1 MTSKKKKHKKSSRI
15 LLIKN
20 ILFVFQIV
28 ISILL
33 VGAVIL
39 SGMLPARYIVALT
52 VFLVLLVLVT
62 YMLLNRKE
70 KIWMAGAAFAAIVS
84 LICCVAFGY
93 LNQMRGLLNE
103 SREKYKVDEMVVVVL
118 ADDPAET
125 LADTGDYVFGI
136 QTSVDQVNTQAMIK
150 DVEENLGKK
159 ITIREYET
167 PRDEASALLN
177 KEIGAAIYNNSYTS
191 MLDDLIEGYTD
202 QVKIIYNYGI
212 EQDLEAE
219 SVDPGEPFNVLISGI
234 DVREN
239 VLENSRSDVNII
251 VTINPK
257 TKKIILTSTPR
268 DFYVPISGVSGQ
280 ARDKLT
286 HAGIYGVDASMRTL
300 EDLYGIDI
308 TYYVR
313 VNFNTLVQVVNAL
326 DGVDVYIEEGFQP
339 FTDSEIYIESGWQ
352 TLDGREALAYCRER
366 YSFADGDNQ
375 RGRNQETVLQA
386 IIAKICSPSI
396 LLNAG
401 DFMSSL
407 EGAFQTD
414 IPNAKIQELINQQLS
429 DSTPWQVFKQAP
441 TSENYQMQPTY
452 SGGPTP
458 LSVVYP
464 DYYIVKQCS
473 ARINIIMEGR

>member
-1 MTSKKKKHKKSSRI
+1 MTSKKKKLKKSTKI

-20 ILFVFQIV
+20 ILFIFQIV

-33 VGAVIL
+33 VGAVLL
-39 SGMLPARYIVALT
+39 SGMVPARYVVALT
-52 VFLVLLVLVT
+52 VFLILLILVT
-62 YMLLNRKE
+62 YTLLNRKK
-70 KIWMAGAAFAAIVS
+70 KIWMAGAAFAALVS
-84 LICCVAFGY
+84 MICCVAFGY
-93 LNQMRGLLNE
+93 LNQMTGLLNG
-103 SREKYKVDEMVVVVL
+103 SREKYKVDEMVVVVR
-118 ADDPAET
+118 ADDPAQT
-125 LADTGDYVFGI
+125 LADAADYVFGI
-136 QTSVDQVNTQAMIK
+136 QTGVDQVNTQSMIQ
-150 DVEENLGKK
+150 DVQKNLGKD
-159 ITIREYET
+159 IELREYET
-167 PRDEASALLN
+167 PRDEASALLDG
-177 KEIGAAIYNNSYTS
+177 EIGAAIYNNSYSS

-202 QVKIIYNYGI
+202 QVRIIYNYGI

-219 SVDPGEPFNVLISGI
+219 SVEAGEPFNVLISGI

-280 ARDKLT
+280 QRDKLT

-429 DSTPWQVFKQAP
+429 DSTPWQVYKQAP

-452 SGGPTP
+452 SGGSTP

>member
-52 VFLVLLVLVT
+52 VFLVLLVLVS

-136 QTSVDQVNTQAMIK
+136 QTGVDQVNTQAMIK

-191 MLDDLIEGYTD
+191 MLDDLIEANKGYW
-202 QVKIIYNYGI
+202 
-212 EQDLEAE
+212 
-219 SVDPGEPFNVLISGI
+219 P
-234 DVREN
+234 
-239 VLENSRSDVNII
+239 
-251 VTINPK
+251 
-257 TKKIILTSTPR
+257 
-268 DFYVPISGVSGQ
+268 
-280 ARDKLT
+280 
-286 HAGIYGVDASMRTL
+286 
-300 EDLYGIDI
+300 
-308 TYYVR
+308 
-313 VNFNTLVQVVNAL
+313 
-326 DGVDVYIEEGFQP
+326 
-339 FTDSEIYIESGWQ
+339 
-352 TLDGREALAYCRER
+352 
-366 YSFADGDNQ
+366 
-375 RGRNQETVLQA
+375 
-386 IIAKICSPSI
+386 
-396 LLNAG
+396 
-401 DFMSSL
+401 
-407 EGAFQTD
+407 
-414 IPNAKIQELINQQLS
+414 EL
-429 DSTPWQVFKQAP
+429 K
-441 TSENYQMQPTY
+441 
-452 SGGPTP
+452 
-458 LSVVYP
+458 
-464 DYYIVKQCS
+464 
-473 ARINIIMEGR
+473 